1 MQKIKLKLNVSNL
14 NAVLQILSIYENG
27 FKAENFA
34 FKAVL
39 SISDDLYTK
48 IQRKAIT
55 ERKNH
60 KYFNYFNISF
70 KYHEAYALEAI
81 LRHFI
86 SSSDYKNFDSYVVNT
101 AHSVANSIHKEL

>member
-14 NAVLQILSIYENG
+14 NAILQILSIYENG

-48 IQRKAIT
+48 VQRKAIT
-55 ERKNH
+55 ERKND
-60 KYFNYFNISF
+60 KYFNISF